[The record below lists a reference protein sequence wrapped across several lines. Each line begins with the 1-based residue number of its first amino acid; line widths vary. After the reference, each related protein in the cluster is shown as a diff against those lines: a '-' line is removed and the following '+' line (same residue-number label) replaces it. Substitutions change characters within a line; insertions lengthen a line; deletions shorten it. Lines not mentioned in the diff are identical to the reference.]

1 MDSNLLAMFVMNIAF
16 SSFNYTAIIGIVA
29 IILLLFVSAIISSS
43 EVAFFSLNAD
53 DLKNISETKNNRAKR
68 VLSLLE
74 KPKHLLASLIIASSF
89 VNIAIIVISLFVSK
103 QIFGYAHSHFLF
115 FAFQIIVI
123 SVLILLFG
131 EMIPKFY
138 SSQFAQKVAL
148 RNSLLIKIID
158 KFLRPLSSLM
168 VKMTSVVDKRIKK
181 RKINISIDDISQALD
196 IAEADEFQED
206 KKILEGIVKFGN
218 IDVNEIMK
226 SRVDVISVEISTPF
240 SKLVSII
247 VDSGYS
253 RIPVFHKTL
262 DNVKGILY
270 VKDLL
275 PHIHKSENF
284 RWQSLIRPPYYVPET
299 KKINDLLEEFQ
310 KRKIH
315 MAIVID
321 EYGGSSGIV
330 TLEDI
335 LEEIVGEITDE
346 FDNAE
351 DKFIK
356 IDDNNYIFEGK
367 TLLNDFFKI
376 LELDEEI
383 FDKVKGDADTLA
395 GLILEIKGEIPEKHD
410 IIKFENFEFKIKSVD
425 NRRIKQIAVKVKNN
439 LKLKD

>member
-1 MDSNLLAMFVMNIAF
+1 MNIAF

-29 IILLLFVSAIISSS
+29 IVLLLFVSAIISSS

-53 DLKNISETKNNRAKR
+53 DLKNISENKSNRAKR

-74 KPKHLLASLIIASSF
+74 KPKHLLASLIIASSLL
-89 VNIAIIVISLFVSK
+89 NIAVIVISLFVST
-103 QIFGYAHSHFLF
+103 QILGFAHSHFLF

-138 SSQFAQKVAL
+138 SSQFSQKIAL
-148 RNSLLIKIID
+148 RNSLIIKFIN
-158 KFLRPLSSLM
+158 FVFRPLSSLM
-168 VKMTSVVDKRIKK
+168 VKMTSVVDKRITK
-181 RKINISIDDISQALD
+181 RKINISINDISQALD
-196 IAEADEFQED
+196 IAESDEYQED

-240 SKLVSII
+240 SKLVSTI

-253 RIPVFHKTL
+253 RIPVFHKTF

-346 FDNAE
+346 FDNTE

-376 LELDEEI
+376 LDLDEEI

-395 GLILEIKGEIPEKHD
+395 GLILEIKGEIPEKQD

-425 NRRIKQIAVKVKNN
+425 NRRIKQIAVKVKSS
-439 LKLKD
+439 